1 MVRQTQRRDLQA
13 GFTYLGILFAVAIF
27 GATLAMVGHLW
38 QSIQKRENEKEL
50 LFRGDQFRRAIGLYY
65 ERTPGVAKHYP
76 KSLENLLK
84 DDRYIVP
91 QRYLRRIYIDPM
103 TGKAE
108 WGLVKAPD
116 GGIMGVHSLSDK
128 HPAKSA
134 NFKAADK
141 EFSGS
146 KRYAEWL
153 FVYRPVVFMPQ
164 VPANTPASLPKAN

>member
-1 MVRQTQRRDLQA
+1 MVRKTQRRDLQT

-50 LFRGDQFRRAIGLYY
+50 LFRGDQFRQAIGLYY
-65 ERTPGVAKHYP
+65 ERTPGAAKHYP
-76 KSLENLLK
+76 KSLENLLR

-103 TGKAE
+103 TGKTE

-128 HPAKSA
+128 QPAKSA
-134 NFKAADK
+134 HFKEADK

-146 KRYAEWL
+146 KRYREWV
-153 FVYRPVVFMPQ
+153 FVYRPVVFMPLA
-164 VPANTPASLPKAN
+164 PAGLPKAN